1 MSFEKQ
7 LAYLEKLHAEFPS
20 DSEPE
25 DKPDDDDASLEGDY
39 EEVQDH
45 DTDMEEDI
53 EERILESP
61 KTATKIDLFSFIHNF
76 KIKRRLDL
84 SKITSYD
91 AYDLLSDI
99 PLKGSDV
106 SDYDENEDED
116 IDLTLELYLLY

>member
-7 LAYLEKLHAEFPS
+7 LPYLEKLHAEFLS

-25 DKPDDDDASLEGDY
+25 AEPDDDDAGLEGDY

-61 KTATKIDLFSFIHNF
+61 ETAAKID
-76 KIKRRLDL
+76 
-84 SKITSYD
+84 
-91 AYDLLSDI
+91 
-99 PLKGSDV
+99 
-106 SDYDENEDED
+106 
-116 IDLTLELYLLY
+116 